1 MELVGCFKN
10 NRMFL
15 GCIIVY
21 IKWRPENGKKS
32 IEIISGNNAQS
43 TCNYSCNRIV
53 IMGALLIKTLVKN
66 NSLKDS
72 KKTTNGKE
80 IVTEAGDEN
89 DPTFK
94 NGDGENSG
102 SDDSDESGSVAS
114 TDAKILVINAT
125 GTSGVAGAWK
135 TALEGKGYT
144 SVEVGTYTQ
153 SAIATSKVCVSG
165 SYDGADLAAELTSP
179 EMSTVDS
186 VSASDCDVSI
196 DGYDI
201 IVIIGTSD
209 IKN

>member
-1 MELVGCFKN
+1 M
-10 NRMFL
+10 
-15 GCIIVY
+15 
-21 IKWRPENGKKS
+21 GKKVLRLFL
-32 IEIISGNNAQS
+32 ETMLRALVIILAIG
-43 TCNYSCNRIV
+43 IV

-94 NGDGENSG
+94 NGDGESSG

-165 SYDGADLAAELTSP
+165 LYDGADLAAELTSP

>member
-1 MELVGCFKN
+1 M
-10 NRMFL
+10 
-15 GCIIVY
+15 
-21 IKWRPENGKKS
+21 GKKVLRLFL
-32 IEIISGNNAQS
+32 ETMLRALVIILAIG
-43 TCNYSCNRIV
+43 IV

-94 NGDGENSG
+94 TGDGENSG

>member
-1 MELVGCFKN
+1 M
-10 NRMFL
+10 
-15 GCIIVY
+15 
-21 IKWRPENGKKS
+21 GKKVLRLFL
-32 IEIISGNNAQS
+32 ETMLRALVIILAIG
-43 TCNYSCNRIV
+43 IV

-114 TDAKILVINAT
+114 TDA
-125 GTSGVAGAWK
+125 
-135 TALEGKGYT
+135 
-144 SVEVGTYTQ
+144 
-153 SAIATSKVCVSG
+153 
-165 SYDGADLAAELTSP
+165 AAELTSP

>member
-1 MELVGCFKN
+1 M
-10 NRMFL
+10 
-15 GCIIVY
+15 
-21 IKWRPENGKKS
+21 GKKVLRLFL
-32 IEIISGNNAQS
+32 ETMLRALVIILAIG
-43 TCNYSCNRIV
+43 IV

-135 TALEGKGYT
+135 TA
-144 SVEVGTYTQ
+144 
-153 SAIATSKVCVSG
+153 
-165 SYDGADLAAELTSP
+165 
-179 EMSTVDS
+179 
-186 VSASDCDVSI
+186 
-196 DGYDI
+196 
-201 IVIIGTSD
+201 
-209 IKN
+209 

>member
-1 MELVGCFKN
+1 M
-10 NRMFL
+10 
-15 GCIIVY
+15 
-21 IKWRPENGKKS
+21 GKKVLRLFL
-32 IEIISGNNAQS
+32 ETMLRALVIILAIG
-43 TCNYSCNRIV
+43 IV

-80 IVTEAGDEN
+80 I

-196 DGYDI
+196 DGSDI

>member
-1 MELVGCFKN
+1 M
-10 NRMFL
+10 
-15 GCIIVY
+15 
-21 IKWRPENGKKS
+21 GKKVLRLFL
-32 IEIISGNNAQS
+32 ETMLRALVIILAIG
-43 TCNYSCNRIV
+43 IV

-102 SDDSDESGSVAS
+102 SDDSDESASVAS

-125 GTSGVAGAWK
+125 GTRK